1 MEKEFS
7 KPTSLD
13 PNRAQGDYYLRKV
26 ISDTKSAR
34 QAADAAL
41 AQAFDV
47 VKFAGL
53 LQDVPSSWTHVA
65 DASAVKSTDSGYDV
79 MYDTVNKRLMLLN
92 IIDGKATYYTHWSD
106 ADKFGVGSGSFGSYR
121 TFKPFEHKIY
131 SNDKIL
137 YVYDGEQMIA
147 FANLADASLLQ
158 DAFDAAAVKTFD
170 DLWIAIGGTT
180 SNNSY
185 TDPEGNLIGGKKSAY
200 SEAVKYFVNQVK
212 NILSQDEVDKLKED
226 ISNLQGGSGAVAIKF
241 AGIKE
246 PEIFP
251 LQSTIVLATNW
262 RYDVF
267 FSLEHQTFYLE
278 ARWPDT
284 FIIGQEPTRGEVVA
298 CFGSWPDC
306 KPMPPFDSKLEMGYY
321 GTVADGAIVPHEN
334 RIYVD
339 KDGHLFVQNGNTLVS
354 SILPVGDNSTIG
366 DNVAL
371 KNIHM
376 EVDPSTGILSVSNSK
391 GVSSM
396 TMGIYNTIGSSNL
409 IQSNV
414 TLSDRAALNAHVV
427 SYAAT
432 GLLSIRHVIDG
443 SAYSGMEHLNMGG
456 YNVMGSNNKLASNIN
471 IGDKVTIENGAI
483 FPANIGIVIVDGRVR
498 VYGHEKLMAAGYV
511 PYVFRKA
518 KIRSMFNMTR
528 EGEPV
533 NGDRD
538 GDRLLQKKGWRSHGS
553 YRAYR
558 IIDSELY
565 FSLDG
570 KRFWS
575 KPDES
580 LGFSRD
586 AVDLVQPDISWEK
599 GACELRVPYG
609 RKYINGGK
617 ASDAYYER
625 GLRNLKIEYALAFG
639 LPIDSAYRQVTPADM
654 ITPLMTFTVR
664 FNNTGIYVDGEG
676 FYSSAYLWYK
686 KPKENRNVGWTF
698 GK

>member
-1 MEKEFS
+1 MEKEFL

-26 ISDTKSAR
+26 ISDTKAAR

-47 VKFAGL
+47 VKFTGVL
-53 LQDVPSSWTHVA
+53 PGVPSSWTHVA
-65 DASAVKSTDSGYDV
+65 DASGVKSTDSGYDV
-79 MYDTVNKRLMLLN
+79 MYDSVNKRMMLLN
-92 IIDGKATYYTHWSD
+92 VEDGKATYYTHWSD

-170 DLWIAIGGTT
+170 DLWIAIGGKT

-185 TDPEGNLIGGKKSAY
+185 TDPDGNLIGGKKSAY

-212 NILSQDEVDKLKED
+212 NILPQDEVDKLKED

-262 RYDVF
+262 RYEVF

-306 KPMPPFDSKLEMGYY
+306 KPMSPFDSKLEMGYY

-443 SAYSGMEHLNMGG
+443 SAYSGMEHINMGG
-456 YNVMGSNNKLASNIN
+456 YNVIGSNNILKSGIR
-471 IGDKVTIENGAI
+471 IGDNVNIPDN
-483 FPANIGIVIVDGRVR
+483 FDPANIQASASMISCQVIGEHVHIIGAQPLID
-498 VYGHEKLMAAGYV
+498 AGYV
-511 PYVFRKA
+511 PYLFRLTK
-518 KIRSMFNMTR
+518 KRNMWHFR
-528 EGEPV
+528 DENGEDDHAYGP
-533 NGDRD
+533 D
-538 GDRLLQKKGWRSHGS
+538 LKGWHLFGS
-553 YRAYR
+553 AHAIS
-558 IIDSELY
+558 IINNVLN
-565 FSLDG
+565 FSLNNHNAWDRPASGYSPNIGALIIPSIDEDG
-570 KRFWS
+570 RHKI
-575 KPDES
+575 
-580 LGFSRD
+580 G
-586 AVDLVQPDISWEK
+586 
-599 GACELRVPYG
+599 YG
-609 RKYINGGK
+609 RAHIIYRWTNPKT
-617 ASDAYYER
+617 
-625 GLRNLKIEYALAFG
+625 G
-639 LPIDSAYRQVTPADM
+639 LPTSERMIRLRFAIAFARPGRESTAAVMDSLA
-654 ITPLMTFTVR
+654 TPLVEFSAIYD
-664 FNNTGIYVDGEG
+664 TGRSRWG
-676 FYSSAYLWYK
+676 
-686 KPKENRNVGWTF
+686 F

>member
-1 MEKEFS
+1 MEKEFL

-26 ISDTKSAR
+26 ISDAKAAR

-41 AQAFDV
+41 AQSFDV
-47 VKFAGL
+47 VKFTGVL
-53 LQDVPSSWTHVA
+53 PGVPSSWTHVA
-65 DASAVKSTDSGYDV
+65 DASGVKSTDVGYDV
-79 MYDTVNKRLMLLN
+79 MYDSVNKRMMLLN
-92 IIDGKATYYTHWSD
+92 VEDGKATYYTHWSD

-170 DLWIAIGGTT
+170 DLWIAIGGKT

-185 TDPEGNLIGGKKSAY
+185 TDPDGNLIGGKKSAY

-306 KPMPPFDSKLEMGYY
+306 KPMSPFDSKLEMGYY

-443 SAYSGMEHLNMGG
+443 SAYSGMEHINMGG
-456 YNVMGSNNKLASNIN
+456 YNVMGSNNTFGSNIQ
-471 IGDKVTIENGAI
+471 IADKAI
-483 FPANIGIVIVDGRVR
+483 LPANIGLLAIDGKIR
-498 VYGHEKLMAAGYV
+498 VYGAEKLLAAGYV
-511 PYVFRKA
+511 PYVFRRA
-518 KIRSMFNMTR
+518 KMSPQFKLQYK
-528 EGEPV
+528 GEDV
-533 NGDRD
+533 DSSKQGDHYSQR
-538 GDRLLQKKGWRSHGS
+538 KGWRVYNGTYKSC
-553 YRAYR
+553 R
-558 IIDSELY
+558 IVDGVLQFFYTKSIDNQGYAATPTVLVRPEVT
-565 FSLDG
+565 FVNG
-570 KRFWS
+570 K
-575 KPDES
+575 
-580 LGFSRD
+580 
-586 AVDLVQPDISWEK
+586 
-599 GACELRVPYG
+599 CNLRVPYG
-609 RKYINGGK
+609 RRFINGGK
-617 ASDAYYER
+617 TFDR
-625 GLRNLKIEYALAFG
+625 RHGLRDLKIEYALAFG
-639 LPIDSAYRQVTPADM
+639 LPNDSRYRCITPADM
-654 ITPLMTFTVR
+654 ITPLMTFYAKFSNAVI
-664 FNNTGIYVDGEG
+664 NPDHIHPAELWDEEDEG
-676 FYSSAYLWYK
+676 TW
-686 KPKENRNVGWTF
+686 ETGWTF
-698 GK
+698 SV